1 MTSLRRWCDCSDVPS
16 TGCLWLCP
24 SCDQGCET
32 LYQCLCITRC
42 GCNSAC
48 VTVVFWGRM
57 LRRSITLAALCM
69 LIYGIVYCQ
78 GKNPGVEFP
87 APSPKS
93 STEKQEVGHLDLL
106 IGAGDTLSS
115 GWQKGGETKGLR
127 TEMRGKV
134 VELGAKGSTVMEES
148 KGLARGGG

>member
-1 MTSLRRWCDCSDVPS
+1 MMCLPLDACD
-16 TGCLWLCP
+16 CP
-24 SCDQGCET
+24 SCDQGVCET

-48 VTVVFWGRM
+48 VTGVFWGR
-57 LRRSITLAALCM
+57 LLGRLITLAALCM

-78 GKNPGVEFP
+78 DKNPGVEFP

-115 GWQKGGETKGLR
+115 G
-127 TEMRGKV
+127 
-134 VELGAKGSTVMEES
+134 
-148 KGLARGGG
+148 

>member
-1 MTSLRRWCDCSDVPS
+1 
-16 TGCLWLCP
+16 
-24 SCDQGCET
+24 
-32 LYQCLCITRC
+32 
-42 GCNSAC
+42 
-48 VTVVFWGRM
+48 M

-115 GWQKGGETKGLR
+115 G
-127 TEMRGKV
+127 
-134 VELGAKGSTVMEES
+134 
-148 KGLARGGG
+148 